1 MGASF
6 PKGFHPKGANLGDST
21 DTTKSILRQGEEIG
35 KPPGRKWILFRRKTS
50 SEDRNGLIPVSEE
63 MEKNRELRKKDRFQ
77 KSDGGPSLPAIRVRI
92 EEALV
97 YVKSCSPSLGSAAS
111 GEARKQPSFQLEV

>member
-21 DTTKSILRQGEEIG
+21 DTTKSILRQDEDACASV
-35 KPPGRKWILFRRKTS
+35 KKRLRLSRRKS
-50 SEDRNGLIPVSEE
+50 SKTRNGLIPVSEK
-63 MEKNRELRKKDRFQ
+63 MEKSRELRKKDRFQ

-111 GEARKQPSFQLEV
+111 GEARKQPSFQSEV